1 MKPRGKPATALAVPG
16 LVPAVVLACVLAFTL
31 TACSD
36 DDGNGDTGPSPTG
49 PTPTEPT
56 ASEPTNTSPATIE
69 TEPSDGTTIEVTVEG
84 DTVTPSGE
92 RVDVDRGEP
101 VHLVVTADAAGEIH
115 VHSDPEQ
122 EFEYD
127 AGTTTLTLTNLDRP
141 GVVEVESHTLDKVIV
156 QLEVK

>member
-1 MKPRGKPATALAVPG
+1 M
-16 LVPAVVLACVLAFTL
+16 
-31 TACSD
+31 
-36 DDGNGDTGPSPTG
+36 
-49 PTPTEPT
+49 
-56 ASEPTNTSPATIE
+56 SEPTNTAPETIE
-69 TEPSDGTTIEVTVEG
+69 SEPSDGTTIEVTVEG
-84 DTVTPSGE
+84 DTVTPNGE
-92 RVDVDRGEP
+92 RVDVDRGEQ
-101 VHLVVTADAAGEIH
+101 VQLVVTADAAGEIH

>member
-1 MKPRGKPATALAVPG
+1 MKHLGKPAATLALAVI
-16 LVPAVVLACVLAFTL
+16 LAFAL
-31 TACSD
+31 TACGD
-36 DDGNGDTGPSPTG
+36 DDSNGDTG

-56 ASEPTNTSPATIE
+56 RTDPTVSEPTDTGPETIE
-69 TEPSDGTTIEVTVEG
+69 SEPSDGMTIEVTVEG
-84 DTVTPSGE
+84 DSVTPNGE
-92 RVDVDRGEP
+92 RIDVDRGEP
-101 VHLVVTADAAGEIH
+101 VQLVVTADAAGEIH

-141 GVVEVESHTLDKVIV
+141 GVVDVESHSLDKVIV

>member
-1 MKPRGKPATALAVPG
+1 MKPLGKPAATVAALA
-16 LVPAVVLACVLAFTL
+16 LVLAFAL
-31 TACSD
+31 TGCGGD
-36 DDGNGDTGPSPTG
+36 EDGDGDTGPTPTES
-49 PTPTEPT
+49 TPTEPT
-56 ASEPTNTSPATIE
+56 ASGPTTSTPETIE
-69 TEPSDGTTIEVTVEG
+69 SEPSDGTTIEVTVEG
-84 DTVTPSGE
+84 DSVTPNGE
-92 RVDVDRGEP
+92 RVDVDRGEE
-101 VHLVVTADAAGEIH
+101 VQLVVTADAAGEIH